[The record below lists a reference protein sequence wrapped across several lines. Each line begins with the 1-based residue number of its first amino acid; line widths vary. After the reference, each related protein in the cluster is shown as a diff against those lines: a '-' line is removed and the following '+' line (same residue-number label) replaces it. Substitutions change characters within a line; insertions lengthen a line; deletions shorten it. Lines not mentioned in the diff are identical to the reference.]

1 MNDGYAIPSSV
12 AQATPVQTTV
22 VDSYLAV
29 AGIAF
34 LAALVLTPVMRRLAL
49 RNGVVDL
56 PDARRKNHAL
66 PVAYLG
72 GVAIFF
78 GWLAGVLAAY
88 VGFGSPAVAFPM
100 SIVLGAAAITLTGL
114 IDDVYGIAARVKI
127 GGQLMAA
134 AALASQDV
142 GLNIIKSAYEN
153 VGIMNAP
160 EWAIYWPGA
169 LLIGML
175 VVGGCNAVNLIDGL
189 DGLSSGVV
197 GIACVGFLICAA
209 IVAGR
214 SDAPID
220 VHAAR
225 IVMALACIGAVIG
238 FLPYN
243 FRPASIFMGD
253 AGSLL
258 LGFLCIANLLLFA
271 NDAGPQPLKYVTAC
285 LIIFLLPISDASLA
299 IVRRKLSGQP
309 IFAPD
314 AMHLHHMLRRSGL
327 SVVQSVLV
335 MYGLATFF
343 AAIGVTLLA
352 VNLPWRYLLLAFGM
366 LFLIMMVGG
375 YKYSLVIKSRENKM
389 IRDAEPAVQPGQTP
403 FTDAMPSDPAP
414 DAAAGPETPNNAAQD
429 PAGPQA
435 AEEDPRRTPPRSNGV
450 SQSPNGVPANGAP
463 PPAAG

>member
-1 MNDGYAIPSSV
+1 MIPPAV
-12 AQATPVQTTV
+12 YPKLPGTALAQTEVQATV
-22 VDSYLAV
+22 VDAYLAV

-34 LAALVLTPVMRRLAL
+34 LAALILTPVMRRLAL
-49 RNGVVDL
+49 HNGVVDL
-56 PDARRKNHAL
+56 PDARRKNHST

-78 GWLAGVLAAY
+78 GWLAGVMAAFL
-88 VGFGSPAVAFPM
+88 GLGSPAVAFPL

-142 GLNIIKSAYEN
+142 GTNIAISAFEN
-153 VGIMNAP
+153 VGFAAAP
-160 EWAIYWPGA
+160 GWLVYWSGA
-169 LLIGML
+169 LLIGVL

-189 DGLSSGVV
+189 DGLASGVV
-197 GIACVGFLICAA
+197 GVACVGFLICAA

-214 SDAPID
+214 IEDPLD
-220 VHAAR
+220 QHAIR

-258 LGFLCIANLLLFA
+258 LGFLCIASILLFA
-271 NDAGPQPLKYVTAC
+271 EVSGPQPLRYVTAC

-299 IVRRKLSGQP
+299 IIRRKLSGQP

-335 MYGLATFF
+335 MYGLAIFF
-343 AAIGVTLLA
+343 AGIGVSLLA
-352 VNLPWRYLLLAFGM
+352 SPLRWRYLLLAFGM
-366 LFLIMMVGG
+366 LFLLMMVAG
-375 YKYSLVIKSRENKM
+375 YKYSLVVRSRETKM
-389 IRDAEPAVQPGQTP
+389 LRDAEPAVQPGLAP
-403 FTDAMPSDPAP
+403 FTDALLDASDPGSNPPAIDVEP
-414 DAAAGPETPNNAAQD
+414 LRNGTDAA
-429 PAGPQA
+429 
-435 AEEDPRRTPPRSNGV
+435 R
-450 SQSPNGVPANGAP
+450 NGA
-463 PPAAG
+463 AADPTGSGAASPTSN